1 MVVVLQTE
9 QGVFLRF
16 QLKEIPDKK
25 KGAVGVR
32 GIKLTGEDFITH
44 VYLMDAGENVTV
56 EYKGKEIALRKLK
69 TAKRD
74 TKGTKVR

>member
-1 MVVVLQTE
+1 
-9 QGVFLRF
+9 
-16 QLKEIPDKK
+16 
-25 KGAVGVR
+25 VGVR